1 MLNIDHY
8 VAKSRKYQR
17 LLAGKARDQDCDTDL
32 YIAST
37 ASLNGCL
44 SCPSLQ
50 TCILLNRIRLVR
62 VLEPD
67 HK

>member
-1 MLNIDHY
+1 MLNIDHC
-8 VAKSRKYQR
+8 VAKSRKNQR
-17 LLAGKARDQDCDTDL
+17 LFAGKARDQDCDTDL

-37 ASLNGCL
+37 ASLNGFF
-44 SCPSLQ
+44 SRPSLQ
-50 TCILLNRIRLVR
+50 KCILLNRIRLVR